1 MLEFLIKPRKAER
14 KPVEMLLI
22 GFFYAII
29 SVLLATFLFYK
40 SAALES
46 YSSVFV
52 VTFTTMLSLPFIYYL
67 IRLEEKKEDKIKEE
81 KILIKEHGKALTAML
96 FLFLGYIL
104 AFSLAFILMPPDMIH
119 ANFQAQLDAYC
130 SINAGDLKN
139 CAQITGHAIGLDFK
153 SRLNAFSSILSNNFF
168 VMLTILLFSFV
179 FGAGAIFILAWNASV
194 IGVAMGLF
202 TKGSLANMPLSFL
215 RYLIHGIPEIAAY
228 FVTALAG
235 GIISVSIIR
244 HKLGKKEFWHTVQ
257 DSLDLIIVA
266 LIILILAAIIEVF
279 FTPWMMSFF
288 KI

>member
-14 KPVEMLLI
+14 KPIEMLAI

-29 SVLLATFLFYK
+29 AVLLATFLFYK
-40 SAALES
+40 SAALEK

-52 VTFTTMLSLPFIYYL
+52 VTFTTILSLPFMYYI
-67 IRLEEKKEDKIKEE
+67 IRLEEKKEDKIHEE
-81 KILIKEHGKALTAML
+81 NVLIKEHGKALTALL

-104 AFSLAFILMPPDMIH
+104 AFSLAFILMPQDMINS
-119 ANFQAQLDAYC
+119 NFQAQLDSYC
-130 SINAGDLKN
+130 SINAGDLRN
-139 CAQITGHAIGLDFK
+139 CAQVNGKSIGVDFK
-153 SRLNAFSSILSNNFF
+153 SKLNAFSSILSNNFF

-202 TKGSLANMPLSFL
+202 TKGSLANIPVSFL

-257 DSLDLIIVA
+257 DSLDLVILA

-279 FTPWMMSFF
+279 FTPWLMSLF

>member
-14 KPVEMLLI
+14 KPIEMLAI
-22 GFFYAII
+22 GFFYALIA
-29 SVLLATFLFYK
+29 VLLATFLFYK
-40 SAALES
+40 SAALEK

-52 VTFTTMLSLPFIYYL
+52 VTFTTILSLPFMYYL
-67 IRLEEKKEDKIKEE
+67 IRLEEKKEDKIREE
-81 KILIKEHGKALTAML
+81 KVLIKEHGKALTALL

-104 AFSLAFILMPPDMIH
+104 AFSLAFILMPQDMINT
-119 ANFQAQLDAYC
+119 NFQAQIDSYC

-139 CAQITGHAIGLDFK
+139 CAQVTGRSIGVDFK
-153 SRLNAFSSILSNNFF
+153 SKLNAFSSILSNNFF

-235 GIISVSIIR
+235 GIISISIIR
-244 HKLGKKEFWHTVQ
+244 HKFGKKEFWHTVQ
-257 DSLDLIIVA
+257 DSLDLVILA
-266 LIILILAAIIEVF
+266 LIILILAAIVEVF
-279 FTPWMMSFF
+279 FTPWLMSFF